1 MILNALLRLKKYRV
15 EYWSGRQYQ
24 ADLLLM
30 EFHAF
35 RSDSLHT
42 ITYEGQDHR
51 LVLLDKENIRHPF
64 ALTMFGSYVYWTDWG
79 INAIV
84 SVSIQRMALIS
95 HLRVRSHFRGVQN
108 SEYKMAQHILE
119 LTLKH

>member
-1 MILNALLRLKKYRV
+1 
-15 EYWSGRQYQ
+15 
-24 ADLLLM
+24 M

-84 SVSIQRMALIS
+84 SVSIQRMASIS

-119 LTLKH
+119 LTFKN

>member
-1 MILNALLRLKKYRV
+1 
-15 EYWSGRQYQ
+15 
-24 ADLLLM
+24 M

-84 SVSIQRMALIS
+84 SVSTVFKEW
-95 HLRVRSHFRGVQN
+95 LR
-108 SEYKMAQHILE
+108 Y
-119 LTLKH
+119 LT